1 MKRVNHSIL
10 PKPHPRKMSIG
21 VRSVHHTFYDLNI
34 KPKRNSVNHSGFLPY
49 APGYGFAYAGA
60 WDSSE
65 AYSTTNDST
74 EQVKSR
80 TLKKEK

>member
-1 MKRVNHSIL
+1 MQKVNHSIL
-10 PKPHPRKMSIG
+10 PRQHKSKLSIG
-21 VRSVHHTFYDLNI
+21 VRSEHNSFYELGKRTESNSLN
-34 KPKRNSVNHSGFLPY
+34 VNHSGFLPY

-80 TLKKEK
+80 TLKK

>member
-21 VRSVHHTFYDLNI
+21 VRSVYHTFYDLNI
-34 KPKRNSVNHSGFLPY
+34 KPKRNSVNHSGFRGS
-49 APGYGFAYAGA
+49 AGKEYGFAYASA
-60 WDSSE
+60 WDLSE
-65 AYSTTNDST
+65 VYSTTNDST

-80 TLKKEK
+80 TLKK